1 MPWSAFP
8 PAIRVLRLGPWSRR
22 SSCPCLDPRLVRTL
36 RDFARTHFQ
45 IVRTNRVCPRTFVR
59 LRIRLHQMPTPF
71 RVDAPFKPAGDQPQ
85 AIAELTEGIRSGLS
99 QQVLAGVTG
108 SGKTNVMA
116 WVVEQLQRPVL
127 VLSPNKTLA
136 AQLCAEFRRLLPDN
150 AVEYFVSYYDYYQP
164 EAYIARTDTY
174 IEKDSSR
181 NDEIDRMRHSTTQ
194 NLLTRRDVLVV
205 ASISCI
211 YGVGSVEDYLG
222 ESLHIEKGQSIRRE
236 VFLRKLTEMLYERN
250 DYDLARLRFRVRGD
264 VVDLVPANA
273 EKVYRVEFFGDEVER
288 IQELDAITGE
298 ILGAKDEFTVFP
310 ASHYVTPA
318 DKLRLAMTDIEAEL
332 EERCKW
338 FEDHGRLLE
347 AQRLRQR
354 TNFDMEMLR
363 ETGTCAGIE
372 NYSRHLTRR
381 QPGDAPYTLLDF
393 LPDDTLIFV
402 DESHVAVPQIGG
414 MLGGD
419 RSRKAALVEYG
430 FRLPSAFD
438 NRPLS
443 FEEWEERAGN
453 IIYVSATPGP
463 YEMRRSQRTA
473 EMVVRPTGL
482 VDPTVEVRRTE
493 GQIDDLLA
501 EVKRRTAIGHRS
513 LVTTLTKRFAE
524 DLADYLRE
532 YGVKVRYL
540 HSELDAMERI
550 SVLRDLRTGAV
561 DVVVGINLLREGL
574 DLPEVAFIGILDA
587 DKDGYLRAF
596 RSFIQIIGRAARNVE
611 GHVVMYADSI
621 TDSMRQALDETE
633 RRRNRQT
640 AYNAEHGI
648 TPESVKKAIYALE
661 INENDLQADAIEIM
675 AGAGVPREDLLAIV
689 RDLEKEM
696 RRLSKELQFEDAAR
710 VRDRIIALRR
720 RLSGED
726 LAKEDDSD
734 VALAIAAAP
743 KAKTMAGPH
752 RF

>member
-1 MPWSAFP
+1 MTTS
-8 PAIRVLRLGPWSRR
+8 
-22 SSCPCLDPRLVRTL
+22 
-36 RDFARTHFQ
+36 
-45 IVRTNRVCPRTFVR
+45 
-59 LRIRLHQMPTPF
+59 F

-85 AIAELTEGIRSGLS
+85 AIAELVEGVRSGVT

-116 WVVEQLQRPVL
+116 WVVEELQRPVL

-136 AQLCAEFRRLLPDN
+136 AQLCAEFRRLLPNN

-181 NDEIDRMRHSTTQ
+181 NDDIDRMRHSTTQ
-194 NLLTRRDVLVV
+194 SLLTRRDVLVV
-205 ASISCI
+205 ASVSCI
-211 YGVGSVEDYLG
+211 YGIGSVEDYMG
-222 ESLHIEKGQSIRRE
+222 ESLHVEQGESIRRE

-264 VVDLVPANA
+264 VVDLVPANE

-288 IQELDAITGE
+288 IQELDAVTGE
-298 ILGAKDEFTVFP
+298 ILGTKREFTVFP

-318 DKLRLAMTDIEAEL
+318 DKLRLATADIEVEL

-354 TNFDMEMLR
+354 TNFDLEMMR

-372 NYSRHLTRR
+372 NYSLHLTRR
-381 QPGDAPYTLLDF
+381 KPGEAPYTLMDF

-419 RSRKAALVEYG
+419 RSRKAALVEFG

-443 FEEWEERAGN
+443 FEEWEERASN
-453 IIYVSATPGP
+453 VIYVSATPGP
-463 YEMRRSQRTA
+463 YETRRAQRTA

-482 VDPTVEVRRTE
+482 VDPTVEVRPTD

-501 EVKRRTAIGHRS
+501 EVKRRTEMGQRS

-540 HSELDAMERI
+540 HSELDAMQRI
-550 SVLRDLRTGAV
+550 EVLTALRTGDV

-587 DKDGYLRAF
+587 DKEGYLRAY
-596 RSFIQIIGRAARNVE
+596 RSFIQIIGRAARNIE

-621 TDSMRQALDETE
+621 TDSMRQALDETD
-633 RRRNRQT
+633 RRRNRQI

-661 INENDLQADAIEIM
+661 INQNDLQADAIEIM

-710 VRDRIIALRR
+710 VRDRIIKLRR

-726 LAKEDDSD
+726 ETKEDDAE
-734 VALAIAAAP
+734 VAMAIAAAP
-743 KAKTMAGPH
+743 KQKTMVRNWRKTRRGP
-752 RF
+752 

>member
-1 MPWSAFP
+1 MPRKS
-8 PAIRVLRLGPWSRR
+8 
-22 SSCPCLDPRLVRTL
+22 
-36 RDFARTHFQ
+36 
-45 IVRTNRVCPRTFVR
+45 
-59 LRIRLHQMPTPF
+59 
-71 RVDAPFKPAGDQPQ
+71 
-85 AIAELTEGIRSGLS
+85 
-99 QQVLAGVTG
+99 QVLLGITG
-108 SGKTNVMA
+108 SGKTFTMANVIS
-116 WVVEQLQRPVL
+116 QIQRPTL
-127 VLSPNKTLA
+127 VLAHNKTLD
-136 AQLCAEFRRLLPDN
+136 AQLYQEFKAFFPEN

-194 NLLTRRDVLVV
+194 TLLTRRDVLVV

-211 YGVGSVEDYLG
+211 YGIGSVEDYMG
-222 ESLHIEKGQSIRRE
+222 ESLHVEKGQQVRRE

-264 VVDLVPANA
+264 VVDLVPANE
-273 EKVYRVEFFGDEVER
+273 EKVFRVEFFGDEIER
-288 IQELDAITGE
+288 IQELDAVTGE
-298 ILGAKDEFTVFP
+298 ILGPRDEFTVFP

-332 EERCKW
+332 DERCKW
-338 FEDHGRLLE
+338 FEEHGRLLE

-354 TNFDMEMLR
+354 TNFDLEMLR

-381 QPGDAPYTLLDF
+381 QPGEAPYTLMDF

-443 FEEWEERAGN
+443 FDEWEERARN
-453 IIYVSATPGP
+453 VVYVSATPGP
-463 YEMRRSQRTA
+463 YELRRAQRTV

-482 VDPTVEVRRTE
+482 VDPTVEVRPTD

-501 EVKRRTAIGHRS
+501 EVKRRAERGHRS

-550 SVLRDLRTGAV
+550 DVLRDLRTGAV

-587 DKDGYLRAF
+587 DKEGYLRAF
-596 RSFIQIIGRAARNVE
+596 RSFIQTIGRAARNVD
-611 GHVVMYADSI
+611 GHVVMYADKI

-633 RRRNRQT
+633 RRRNRQI

-648 TPESVKKAIYALE
+648 TPETVKKAIYALE
-661 INENDLQADAIEIM
+661 INAHDLKADAVEIM

-710 VRDRIIALRR
+710 VRDRIILLRK
-720 RLSGED
+720 RLSGEEPRN
-726 LAKEDDSD
+726 KEDDED

-743 KAKTMAGPH
+743 KQKTMVRNWRRTRKGP
-752 RF
+752 

>member
-1 MPWSAFP
+1 MP
-8 PAIRVLRLGPWSRR
+8 
-22 SSCPCLDPRLVRTL
+22 SS
-36 RDFARTHFQ
+36 
-45 IVRTNRVCPRTFVR
+45 
-59 LRIRLHQMPTPF
+59 F

-85 AIAELTEGIRSGLS
+85 AIEQLVEGVRAGLS
-99 QQVLAGVTG
+99 QQVLLGVTG

-116 WVVEQLQRPVL
+116 WAVEQLQRPVL

-136 AQLCAEFRRLLPDN
+136 AQLCAEFRRLLPSN

-181 NDEIDRMRHSTTQ
+181 NEEIDRMRHSTTQ
-194 NLLTRRDVLVV
+194 ALLTRRDVLVV
-205 ASISCI
+205 ASVSCI
-211 YGVGSVEDYLG
+211 YGIGSVEDYMG
-222 ESLHIEKGQSIRRE
+222 ESLTIQKGESIRRE

-264 VVDLVPANA
+264 VVDLVPANE
-273 EKVYRVEFFGDEVER
+273 EKVYRIEFFGDEIER
-288 IQELDAITGE
+288 IQELDATTGE
-298 ILGAKDEFTVFP
+298 ILGARDQFTVFP

-318 DKLRLAMTDIEAEL
+318 DKLRLAITDIEAEL

-338 FEDHGRLLE
+338 FDDHGRLLE
-347 AQRLRQR
+347 SQRLRQR

-381 QPGDAPYTLLDF
+381 QPGEAPYTLMDF

-443 FEEWEERAGN
+443 FDEWEDRARN
-453 IIYVSATPGP
+453 VIYVSATPGD
-463 YEMRRSQRTA
+463 YEMRRSQRTV

-482 VDPTVEVRRTE
+482 VDPTVEVRPTA

-501 EVKRRTAIGHRS
+501 EVKKRAEMGHRS

-540 HSELDAMERI
+540 HSELDALERI
-550 SVLRDLRTGAV
+550 EVLRDLRTGAV

-587 DKDGYLRAF
+587 DKEGYLRAY

-621 TDSMRQALDETE
+621 TDSMRMALDETD
-633 RRRNRQT
+633 RRRTKQI
-640 AYNAEHGI
+640 AYNTERGI
-648 TPESVKKAIYALE
+648 TPETVKKAIYALE
-661 INENDLQADAIEIM
+661 INEKDLQADAVELM
-675 AGAGVPREDLLAIV
+675 VGAGVPREDILAIV

-696 RRLSKELQFEDAAR
+696 RRLAKELQFEDAAR
-710 VRDRIIALRR
+710 VRDRIILLRK
-720 RLSGED
+720 RLSGEETGGG
-726 LAKEDDSD
+726 EDDEEVS
-734 VALAIAAAP
+734 LAIAAAP
-743 KAKTMAGPH
+743 KQRTTVRNWRRSRRGP
-752 RF
+752 

>member
-1 MPWSAFP
+1 MP
-8 PAIRVLRLGPWSRR
+8 SR
-22 SSCPCLDPRLVRTL
+22 
-36 RDFARTHFQ
+36 
-45 IVRTNRVCPRTFVR
+45 
-59 LRIRLHQMPTPF
+59 F
-71 RVDAPFKPAGDQPQ
+71 RVDAPFQPAGDQPQ
-85 AIAELTEGIRSGLS
+85 AIAQLVEGVQAGLT
-99 QQVLAGVTG
+99 QQVLLGVTG

-116 WVVEQLQRPVL
+116 WAVEQLQRPVL

-136 AQLCAEFRRLLPDN
+136 AQLCAEFRRLLPES

-164 EAYIARTDTY
+164 EAYIARSDTY

-181 NDEIDRMRHSTTQ
+181 NDDIDRMRHSATQ
-194 NLLTRRDVLVV
+194 SLLTRRDVLVV

-211 YGVGSVEDYLG
+211 YGIGSVTDYMG
-222 ESLHIEKGQSIRRE
+222 ESLHVEKGQSIRRE

-264 VVDLVPANA
+264 VVDLVPANE
-273 EKVYRVEFFGDEVER
+273 EKVFRVEFFGDEVER
-288 IQELDAITGE
+288 IQELDAVTGE
-298 ILGAKDEFTVFP
+298 ILGTREEFTVFP

-338 FEDHGRLLE
+338 FDEHGRLLE
-347 AQRLRQR
+347 SQRLRQR
-354 TNFDMEMLR
+354 TNFDLEMMR

-372 NYSRHLTRR
+372 NYSMHLTRR
-381 QPGDAPYTLLDF
+381 KPGEAPYTLMDF
-393 LPDDTLIFV
+393 LPDDALIFV

-443 FEEWEERAGN
+443 FDEWEERAGN
-453 IIYVSATPGP
+453 VVYVSATPGP
-463 YEMRRSQRTA
+463 YEMRRSQRTV

-482 VDPTVEVRRTE
+482 VDPTVEVRPTE

-501 EVKRRTAIGHRS
+501 EVKKRAELGQRS

-540 HSELDAMERI
+540 HSELDAMQRI
-550 SVLRDLRTGAV
+550 EVLTALRTGEV

-587 DKDGYLRAF
+587 DKEGYLRAY

-633 RRRNRQT
+633 RRRNRQI

-661 INENDLQADAIEIM
+661 INENDVQADAIEIM

-726 LAKEDDSD
+726 TGKEDDSD

-743 KAKTMAGPH
+743 KQKTTVRNWRRSRRGP
-752 RF
+752 

>member
-1 MPWSAFP
+1 M
-8 PAIRVLRLGPWSRR
+8 
-22 SSCPCLDPRLVRTL
+22 
-36 RDFARTHFQ
+36 
-45 IVRTNRVCPRTFVR
+45 TNR
-59 LRIRLHQMPTPF
+59 F

-85 AIAELTEGIRSGLS
+85 AIAELVEGVRSGLT

-116 WVVEQLQRPVL
+116 WAVEQLQRPVL
-127 VLSPNKTLA
+127 VLIPNKTLA

-181 NDEIDRMRHSTTQ
+181 NDDIDRMRHSTTQ
-194 NLLTRRDVLVV
+194 SLLTRRDVLVV

-211 YGVGSVEDYLG
+211 YGVGSVEDYMG
-222 ESLHIEKGQSIRRE
+222 ESLHVEQGESIRRE

-264 VVDLVPANA
+264 VVDLVPANE
-273 EKVYRVEFFGDEVER
+273 EKVFRVEFFGDEIER
-288 IQELDAITGE
+288 IQELDSITGE
-298 ILGAKDEFTVFP
+298 ILGTKSEFTVFP

-354 TNFDMEMLR
+354 TNFDLEMMR

-372 NYSRHLTRR
+372 NYSLHLTRR
-381 QPGDAPYTLLDF
+381 KPGEAPYTLMDF
-393 LPDDTLIFV
+393 LPDDALIFI

-443 FEEWEERAGN
+443 FEEWEERAHSVV
-453 IIYVSATPGP
+453 YVSATPGP
-463 YEMRRSQRTA
+463 YETRRSQRTA

-482 VDPTVEVRRTE
+482 VDPTVEVRPTE

-501 EVKRRTAIGHRS
+501 EVKKRTEMGQRS

-540 HSELDAMERI
+540 HSELDAMQRI
-550 SVLRDLRTGAV
+550 EVLTALRAGEI

-587 DKDGYLRAF
+587 DKEGYLRAY

-621 TDSMRQALDETE
+621 TDSMRQALDETD
-633 RRRNRQT
+633 RRRNKQI

-648 TPESVKKAIYALE
+648 TPETVKKAIYALE
-661 INENDLQADAIEIM
+661 INENDIQADAIEIM

-710 VRDRIIALRR
+710 VRDRIIMLRR
-720 RLSGED
+720 RLSGE
-726 LAKEDDSD
+726 LEAKEDDAD
-734 VALAIAAAP
+734 VAMAIAAAP
-743 KAKTMAGPH
+743 KQKTTVRNWRKTRRGP
-752 RF
+752 

>member
-1 MPWSAFP
+1 
-8 PAIRVLRLGPWSRR
+8 
-22 SSCPCLDPRLVRTL
+22 
-36 RDFARTHFQ
+36 
-45 IVRTNRVCPRTFVR
+45 
-59 LRIRLHQMPTPF
+59 MPTRF

-85 AIAELTEGIRSGLS
+85 AIAQLVEGVQSGLT
-99 QQVLAGVTG
+99 QQVLLGVTG

-116 WVVEQLQRPVL
+116 WAVEELQRPVL

-136 AQLCAEFRRLLPDN
+136 AQLCAEFRRLLPN
-150 AVEYFVSYYDYYQP
+150 SAVEYFVSYYDYYQP

-181 NDEIDRMRHSTTQ
+181 NDDIDRMRHSATQ
-194 NLLTRRDVLVV
+194 SLLTRRDVLVV
-205 ASISCI
+205 ASVSCI
-211 YGVGSVEDYLG
+211 YGIGSVEDYMG

-264 VVDLVPANA
+264 VVDLVPANE

-288 IQELDAITGE
+288 IQELDATTGE
-298 ILGAKDEFTVFP
+298 ILGAKKEFTVFP

-318 DKLRLAMTDIEAEL
+318 DKLRLAMADIEVEL
-332 EERCKW
+332 EERTRW

-354 TNFDMEMLR
+354 TNFDLEMMR

-372 NYSRHLTRR
+372 NYSLHLTRR
-381 QPGDAPYTLLDF
+381 KPGEAPYTLMDF
-393 LPDDTLIFV
+393 LPDDAVIFV

-443 FEEWEERAGN
+443 FEEWEERARN
-453 IIYVSATPGP
+453 VIYVSATPGP

-473 EMVVRPTGL
+473 EMLVRPTGL
-482 VDPTVEVRRTE
+482 VDPTVEVRPTE

-501 EVKRRTAIGHRS
+501 EVKKRAEAGQRS

-540 HSELDAMERI
+540 HSELDAMQRI
-550 SVLRDLRTGAV
+550 EVLTALRTGEV

-587 DKDGYLRAF
+587 DKEGYLRAY

-633 RRRNRQT
+633 RRRTKQI

-661 INENDLQADAIEIM
+661 ISENDIQADAIEIM

-710 VRDRIIALRR
+710 VRDRIILLRR
-720 RLSGED
+720 RLSGE
-726 LAKEDDSD
+726 LETKEDDGE
-734 VALAIAAAP
+734 VAMAIAAAP
-743 KAKTMAGPH
+743 KQKTQVRNWRRSRRGP
-752 RF
+752 

>member
-1 MPWSAFP
+1 MP
-8 PAIRVLRLGPWSRR
+8 R
-22 SSCPCLDPRLVRTL
+22 
-36 RDFARTHFQ
+36 
-45 IVRTNRVCPRTFVR
+45 
-59 LRIRLHQMPTPF
+59 F

-85 AIAELTEGIRSGLS
+85 AISQLVEGVRSGLS
-99 QQVLAGVTG
+99 QQVLLGVTG
-108 SGKTNVMA
+108 SGKTNVMS
-116 WVVEQLQRPVL
+116 WVVEELQRPVL

-181 NDEIDRMRHSTTQ
+181 NDDIDRMRHSTTQ
-194 NLLTRRDVLVV
+194 NLITRRDVLVV
-205 ASISCI
+205 ASVSCI
-211 YGVGSVEDYLG
+211 YGVGSVEDYMG

-264 VVDLVPANA
+264 VVDLVPANE
-273 EKVYRVEFFGDEVER
+273 EKVYRVEFFGDEIER
-288 IQELDAITGE
+288 IQELDSTTGE
-298 ILGAKDEFTVFP
+298 ILGVRESFTVFP

-318 DKLRLAMTDIEAEL
+318 DKMKLAIADIEAEL

-354 TNFDMEMLR
+354 TNFDLEMMR

-381 QPGDAPYTLLDF
+381 QPGEAPYTLMDL
-393 LPDDTLIFV
+393 LRSETLILL
-402 DESHVAVPQIGG
+402 DESHVAGPQIGG

-443 FEEWEERAGN
+443 FEEWEERAQSV
-453 IIYVSATPGP
+453 IYVSATPGP

-482 VDPTVEVRRTE
+482 VDPTVEVRPTE

-501 EVKRRTAIGHRS
+501 EVKKRTAMGHRS

-540 HSELDAMERI
+540 HSELDAMQRI
-550 SVLRDLRTGAV
+550 EVLTALRTGDV

-587 DKDGYLRAF
+587 DKEGYLRAF

-633 RRRNRQT
+633 RRRNRQI

-648 TPESVKKAIYALE
+648 TPETVKKAIYALE
-661 INENDLQADAIEIM
+661 INEKDIQADAIEIM

-726 LAKEDDSD
+726 VAKEDDSD

-743 KAKTMAGPH
+743 KAKTMVRNWRKSRRGP
-752 RF
+752 

>member
-1 MPWSAFP
+1 MP
-8 PAIRVLRLGPWSRR
+8 
-22 SSCPCLDPRLVRTL
+22 SS
-36 RDFARTHFQ
+36 
-45 IVRTNRVCPRTFVR
+45 
-59 LRIRLHQMPTPF
+59 F
-71 RVDAPFKPAGDQPQ
+71 RVDAPFKPAGDQPE
-85 AIAELTEGIRSGLS
+85 AIEQLVDGVHSGLS
-99 QQVLAGVTG
+99 QQVLLGVTG

-116 WVVEQLQRPVL
+116 WAVEKLQRPVL

-136 AQLCAEFRRLLPDN
+136 AQLCAEFRRLLPQN

-164 EAYIARTDTY
+164 EAYIARSDTY

-181 NDEIDRMRHSTTQ
+181 NEEIDRMRHSTTSA
-194 NLLTRRDVLVV
+194 LLTRRDVLVV
-205 ASISCI
+205 ASVSCI
-211 YGVGSVEDYLG
+211 YGIGSVEDYMG
-222 ESLHIEKGQSIRRE
+222 ESLKIQKGESIRRE

-264 VVDLVPANA
+264 VVDLVPANE
-273 EKVYRVEFFGDEVER
+273 EKVYRVEFFGDEIER
-288 IQELDAITGE
+288 IQELDATTGE
-298 ILGAKDEFTVFP
+298 ILGTREEFTVFP

-318 DKLRLAMTDIEAEL
+318 DKMRLALSDIEAEL

-354 TNFDMEMLR
+354 TNFDLEMMR

-381 QPGDAPYTLLDF
+381 QPGEAPYTLMDF

-443 FEEWEERAGN
+443 FEEWEERARN
-453 IIYVSATPGP
+453 VVYVSATPGE
-463 YEMRRSQRTA
+463 YEMRRSQRTV

-482 VDPTVEVRRTE
+482 VDPTVEVRPTE

-501 EVKRRTAIGHRS
+501 EVKKRAELGHRS

-540 HSELDAMERI
+540 HSELDALERI
-550 SVLRDLRTGAV
+550 EVLRDLRTGAV

-587 DKDGYLRAF
+587 DKEGYLRAY

-611 GHVVMYADSI
+611 GHVVMYADKI
-621 TDSMRQALDETE
+621 TDSMRAALDETD
-633 RRRNRQT
+633 RRRARQT
-640 AYNAEHGI
+640 AYNAERGI

-661 INENDLQADAIEIM
+661 IKEKDLQADAIELM
-675 AGAGVPREDLLAIV
+675 VGAGVPREDVLAIV

-710 VRDRIIALRR
+710 VRDRIILLRK
-720 RLSGED
+720 RLSGEETGGG
-726 LAKEDDSD
+726 EDDEEVS
-734 VALAIAAAP
+734 LAIAAAP
-743 KAKTMAGPH
+743 KQRTMVRNWRRSRRGP
-752 RF
+752 

>member
-1 MPWSAFP
+1 
-8 PAIRVLRLGPWSRR
+8 
-22 SSCPCLDPRLVRTL
+22 
-36 RDFARTHFQ
+36 
-45 IVRTNRVCPRTFVR
+45 
-59 LRIRLHQMPTPF
+59 MPTSF

-85 AIAELTEGIRSGLS
+85 AIAQLVEGVRSGLT
-99 QQVLAGVTG
+99 QQVLLGVTG

-116 WVVEQLQRPVL
+116 WAVEQLQRPVL

-136 AQLCAEFRRLLPDN
+136 AQLCAEFRRLLPSN

-181 NDEIDRMRHSTTQ
+181 NDDIDRMRHSATQ
-194 NLLTRRDVLVV
+194 SLLTRRDVLVV
-205 ASISCI
+205 ASVSCI
-211 YGVGSVEDYLG
+211 YGIGSVEDYMG

-264 VVDLVPANA
+264 VVDLVPANE

-288 IQELDAITGE
+288 IQELDATTGE
-298 ILGAKDEFTVFP
+298 ILGARSEFTVFP

-318 DKLRLAMTDIEAEL
+318 DKLRLAMADIEVEL

-354 TNFDMEMLR
+354 TNFDLEMMR

-372 NYSRHLTRR
+372 NYSLHLTRR
-381 QPGDAPYTLLDF
+381 KPGEAPYTLMDF
-393 LPDDTLIFV
+393 LPDDALIFV

-443 FEEWEERAGN
+443 FDEWEERAHN
-453 IIYVSATPGP
+453 VIYVSATPGP

-473 EMVVRPTGL
+473 EMLVRPTGL
-482 VDPTVEVRRTE
+482 VDPTVEVRPTE

-501 EVKRRTAIGHRS
+501 EVKKRTEMGQRS

-540 HSELDAMERI
+540 HSELDAMQRI
-550 SVLRDLRTGAV
+550 EVLTALRTGEV

-587 DKDGYLRAF
+587 DKEGYLRAY

-633 RRRNRQT
+633 RRRTKQT

-648 TPESVKKAIYALE
+648 TPETVKKAIYALE
-661 INENDLQADAIEIM
+661 INENDIQADAIEIM

-710 VRDRIIALRR
+710 VRDRIILLRK
-720 RLSGED
+720 RLSGELD
-726 LAKEDDSD
+726 AKEDDAE
-734 VALAIAAAP
+734 VAMAIAAAP
-743 KAKTMAGPH
+743 KQKTTVRNWRRTRRGP
-752 RF
+752 

>member
-1 MPWSAFP
+1 MP
-8 PAIRVLRLGPWSRR
+8 
-22 SSCPCLDPRLVRTL
+22 
-36 RDFARTHFQ
+36 
-45 IVRTNRVCPRTFVR
+45 NR
-59 LRIRLHQMPTPF
+59 F
-71 RVDAPFKPAGDQPQ
+71 RVDAPFRPAGDQPQ
-85 AIAELTEGIRSGLS
+85 AISELVQGVEAGLT

-108 SGKTNVMA
+108 SGKTNVMSWA
-116 WVVEQLQRPVL
+116 VEALQRPVL

-181 NDEIDRMRHSTTQ
+181 NEDIDRMRHSTTQ
-194 NLLTRRDVLVV
+194 ALLTRRDVLVV
-205 ASISCI
+205 ASVSCI
-211 YGVGSVEDYLG
+211 YGIGSVEDYMG
-222 ESLHIEKGQSIRRE
+222 ESLRVEKGQSIRRE

-264 VVDLVPANA
+264 VVDLVPANE
-273 EKVYRVEFFGDEVER
+273 EKVFRVEFFGDEIER
-288 IQELDAITGE
+288 IQELDAVTGE
-298 ILGAKDEFTVFP
+298 ILGSRNTFTVFP

-318 DKLRLAMTDIEAEL
+318 DKLRLAMADIEVEL
-332 EERCKW
+332 DERCRW

-354 TNFDMEMLR
+354 TNFDLEMLR

-381 QPGDAPYTLLDF
+381 KPGEAPYTLMDF
-393 LPDDTLIFV
+393 LPADTLIFV

-443 FEEWEERAGN
+443 FEEWEERAQSVV
-453 IIYVSATPGP
+453 YVSATPGP
-463 YEMRRSQRTA
+463 YEMRRSQRTV
-473 EMVVRPTGL
+473 EMIVRPTGL
-482 VDPTVEVRRTE
+482 VDPTVEVRPTE

-501 EVKRRTAIGHRS
+501 EVRRRADAGQRS

-540 HSELDAMERI
+540 HSELDAMQRI
-550 SVLRDLRTGAV
+550 EVLTALRTGEV

-587 DKDGYLRAF
+587 DKEGYLRAY

-633 RRRNRQT
+633 RRRTRQI

-648 TPESVKKAIYALE
+648 TPETVKKAIYALE
-661 INENDLQADAIEIM
+661 INENDIQADAVEIM

-696 RRLSKELQFEDAAR
+696 RRLSKELQFEEAAR
-710 VRDRIIALRR
+710 VRDRIILLRR
-720 RLSGED
+720 RLSGE
-726 LAKEDDSD
+726 LETKEEDAD
-734 VALAIAAAP
+734 VAMAIAAAP
-743 KAKTMAGPH
+743 KQKTQVRNWRRSRRGP
-752 RF
+752 

>member
-1 MPWSAFP
+1 MPKP
-8 PAIRVLRLGPWSRR
+8 SR
-22 SSCPCLDPRLVRTL
+22 
-36 RDFARTHFQ
+36 
-45 IVRTNRVCPRTFVR
+45 
-59 LRIRLHQMPTPF
+59 F
-71 RVDAPFKPAGDQPQ
+71 RVDAPFKPAGDQPE
-85 AIAELTEGIRSGLS
+85 AIAGLVEGVQSGLT
-99 QQVLAGVTG
+99 QQVLLGVTG

-116 WVVEQLQRPVL
+116 WAVEQLQRPVL

-164 EAYIARTDTY
+164 EAYIARSDTY

-194 NLLTRRDVLVV
+194 SLVTRRDVLVV

-211 YGVGSVEDYLG
+211 YGIGSVEDYMG
-222 ESLHIEKGQSIRRE
+222 ESLKVERGQTIRRE

-264 VVDLVPANA
+264 VVDLVPSNE

-288 IQELDAITGE
+288 IQELDAVTGE
-298 ILGAKDEFTVFP
+298 ILGPRDEFTIFP

-318 DKLRLAMTDIEAEL
+318 DKLRLAMVDIEAEL

-338 FEDHGRLLE
+338 FEDHGKLLE

-354 TNFDMEMLR
+354 TNFDLEMLR

-393 LPDDTLIFV
+393 LPEDTLIFV

-443 FEEWEERAGN
+443 FDEWEERASKV
-453 IIYVSATPGP
+453 IYVSATPGD
-463 YEMRRSQRTA
+463 YEMRRSQRTV

-482 VDPTVEVRRTE
+482 VDPTVEVRPTA

-501 EVKRRTAIGHRS
+501 EVKKRAERGHRS

-550 SVLRDLRTGAV
+550 SVLTDLRTGAV
-561 DVVVGINLLREGL
+561 DVVVGINLLREGI

-587 DKDGYLRAF
+587 DK
-596 RSFIQIIGRAARNVE
+596 
-611 GHVVMYADSI
+611 I
-621 TDSMRQALDETE
+621 TDSMRRAIDETE
-633 RRRNRQT
+633 RRRNRQI
-640 AYNAEHGI
+640 AYNAERGI
-648 TPESVKKAIYALE
+648 TPETVKKAIYALDIKE
-661 INENDLQADAIEIM
+661 KDLQADAIELM
-675 AGAGVPREDLLAIV
+675 AGAGVPREDLLAIA

-710 VRDRIIALRR
+710 VRDRIIALRK
-720 RLSGED
+720 RLSGEVTG
-726 LAKEDDSD
+726 KEDDAD

-743 KAKTMAGPH
+743 KQKTTVRGWDARRG
-752 RF
+752 RGQRR

>member
-1 MPWSAFP
+1 
-8 PAIRVLRLGPWSRR
+8 
-22 SSCPCLDPRLVRTL
+22 
-36 RDFARTHFQ
+36 
-45 IVRTNRVCPRTFVR
+45 
-59 LRIRLHQMPTPF
+59 MPTPF

-85 AIAELTEGIRSGLS
+85 AIAALVEGVRSGLT

-116 WVVEQLQRPVL
+116 WAVEQLQRPVL

-136 AQLCAEFRRLLPDN
+136 AQLCAEFRRLMPDN

-181 NDEIDRMRHSTTQ
+181 NDDIDRMRHSTTQ
-194 NLLTRRDVLVV
+194 SLLTRRDVLVV

-211 YGVGSVEDYLG
+211 YGVGSVEDYMG
-222 ESLHIEKGQSIRRE
+222 ESLHVEQGDSIRRE

-250 DYDLARLRFRVRGD
+250 DYDLARLKFRVRGD
-264 VVDLVPANA
+264 VVDLVPANE
-273 EKVYRVEFFGDEVER
+273 EKVYRVEFFGDEIER
-288 IQELDAITGE
+288 IQELDATTGE
-298 ILGAKDEFTVFP
+298 ILGTKREFTVFP

-338 FEDHGRLLE
+338 FEEHGRLLE

-354 TNFDMEMLR
+354 TNFDLEMMR

-372 NYSRHLTRR
+372 NYSLHLTRR
-381 QPGDAPYTLLDF
+381 KPGEAPYTLMDF
-393 LPDDTLIFV
+393 LPDDALIFV

-443 FEEWEERAGN
+443 FEEWEERAN
-453 IIYVSATPGP
+453 SVIYVSATPGP
-463 YEMRRSQRTA
+463 YETRRAQRTA
-473 EMVVRPTGL
+473 EMIVRPTGL
-482 VDPTVEVRRTE
+482 VDPTVEVRPTA

-501 EVKRRTAIGHRS
+501 EVKKRTELGQRS

-540 HSELDAMERI
+540 HSELDAMQRI
-550 SVLRDLRTGAV
+550 EVLTALRAGEI

-587 DKDGYLRAF
+587 DKEGYLRAY
-596 RSFIQIIGRAARNVE
+596 RSFIQIIGRAARNIE

-621 TDSMRQALDETE
+621 TDSMRQALDETD
-633 RRRNRQT
+633 RRRVKQT

-710 VRDRIIALRR
+710 VRDKIILLRR
-720 RLSGED
+720 RLSGE
-726 LAKEDDSD
+726 AVSNEKEDDGE
-734 VALAIAAAP
+734 VAMAIAAAP
-743 KAKTMAGPH
+743 KQKTTVRNWRKTRRGP
-752 RF
+752 

>member
-1 MPWSAFP
+1 MP
-8 PAIRVLRLGPWSRR
+8 SR
-22 SSCPCLDPRLVRTL
+22 
-36 RDFARTHFQ
+36 
-45 IVRTNRVCPRTFVR
+45 
-59 LRIRLHQMPTPF
+59 F

-85 AIAELTEGIRSGLS
+85 AISQLVEGVRSGLS
-99 QQVLAGVTG
+99 QQVLLGVTG
-108 SGKTNVMA
+108 SGKTNVMS
-116 WVVEQLQRPVL
+116 WVVEELQRPVL

-136 AQLCAEFRRLLPDN
+136 AQLCAEFRRLLPNN

-181 NDEIDRMRHSTTQ
+181 NDDIDRMRHSTTQ

-205 ASISCI
+205 ASVSCI
-211 YGVGSVEDYLG
+211 YGIGSVEDYMG
-222 ESLHIEKGQSIRRE
+222 ESLHIEKGESIRRE

-264 VVDLVPANA
+264 VVDLVPANE

-288 IQELDAITGE
+288 IQELDAVTGE
-298 ILGAKDEFTVFP
+298 ILGVKDEFTVFP

-318 DKLRLAMTDIEAEL
+318 DKLRLAMADIEAEL
-332 EERCKW
+332 EERCRW
-338 FEDHGRLLE
+338 FDEHGRLLE

-354 TNFDMEMLR
+354 TNFDLEMLR

-372 NYSRHLTRR
+372 NYSLHLTRR
-381 QPGDAPYTLLDF
+381 QPGEAPYTLLDF
-393 LPDDTLIFV
+393 LPADSLVFV
-402 DESHVAVPQIGG
+402 DESHVAIPQVGA

-443 FEEWEERAGN
+443 FEEWEERARN
-453 IIYVSATPGP
+453 VIYVSATPGP
-463 YEMRRSQRTA
+463 YEMRRTQRTA
-473 EMVVRPTGL
+473 EMLVRPTGL
-482 VDPTVEVRRTE
+482 VDPTVEVRPTE

-501 EVKRRTAIGHRS
+501 EVKKRTELGQRS

-540 HSELDAMERI
+540 HSELDAMQRI
-550 SVLRDLRTGAV
+550 EVLTALRTGEV

-587 DKDGYLRAF
+587 DKEGYLRAY
-596 RSFIQIIGRAARNVE
+596 RSFIQIIGRAARNIE

-621 TDSMRQALDETE
+621 TESMRQALDETE
-633 RRRNRQT
+633 RRRNKQI

-710 VRDRIIALRR
+710 VRDRIILLRR

-726 LAKEDDSD
+726 VTKEDDGE

-743 KAKTMAGPH
+743 KQKTTIRNWRKSRRGP
-752 RF
+752 

>member
-1 MPWSAFP
+1 MP
-8 PAIRVLRLGPWSRR
+8 SR
-22 SSCPCLDPRLVRTL
+22 
-36 RDFARTHFQ
+36 
-45 IVRTNRVCPRTFVR
+45 
-59 LRIRLHQMPTPF
+59 F

-85 AIAELTEGIRSGLS
+85 AISQLVEGVRSGLS
-99 QQVLAGVTG
+99 QQVLLGVTG
-108 SGKTNVMA
+108 SGKTNVMS
-116 WVVEQLQRPVL
+116 WVVEELQRPVL

-136 AQLCAEFRRLLPDN
+136 AQLCAEFRRLLPNN

-181 NDEIDRMRHSTTQ
+181 NDDIDRMRHSTTQ

-205 ASISCI
+205 ASVSCI
-211 YGVGSVEDYLG
+211 YGIGSVEDYMG
-222 ESLHIEKGQSIRRE
+222 ESLHIEKGESIRRE

-264 VVDLVPANA
+264 VVDLVPANE

-288 IQELDAITGE
+288 IQELDAVTGE
-298 ILGAKDEFTVFP
+298 ILGVKDEFTVFP

-318 DKLRLAMTDIEAEL
+318 DKLRLAMADIEAEL
-332 EERCKW
+332 EERCRW
-338 FEDHGRLLE
+338 FDEHGRLLE

-354 TNFDMEMLR
+354 TNFDLEMLR

-372 NYSRHLTRR
+372 NYSLHLTRR
-381 QPGDAPYTLLDF
+381 KPGEAPYTLMDF
-393 LPDDTLIFV
+393 LPDDTVIFV

-443 FEEWEERAGN
+443 FEEWEERARN
-453 IIYVSATPGP
+453 VIYVSATPGP
-463 YEMRRSQRTA
+463 YEMRRTQRTA
-473 EMVVRPTGL
+473 EMLVRPTGL
-482 VDPTVEVRRTE
+482 VDPTVEVRPTE

-501 EVKRRTAIGHRS
+501 EVKKRTELGQRS

-540 HSELDAMERI
+540 HSELDAMQRI
-550 SVLRDLRTGAV
+550 EVLTALRTGEV

-587 DKDGYLRAF
+587 DKEGYLRAY
-596 RSFIQIIGRAARNVE
+596 RSFIQIIGRAARNIE

-621 TDSMRQALDETE
+621 TESMRQALDETE
-633 RRRNRQT
+633 RRRNKQI

-710 VRDRIIALRR
+710 VRDRIILLRR

-726 LAKEDDSD
+726 VIKEDDGE

-743 KAKTMAGPH
+743 KQKTTIRNWRKSRRGP
-752 RF
+752 

>member
-1 MPWSAFP
+1 MP
-8 PAIRVLRLGPWSRR
+8 SR
-22 SSCPCLDPRLVRTL
+22 
-36 RDFARTHFQ
+36 FH
-45 IVRTNRVCPRTFVR
+45 
-59 LRIRLHQMPTPF
+59 
-71 RVDAPFKPAGDQPQ
+71 VDAPFQPAGDQPR
-85 AIAELTEGIRSGLS
+85 AIAELVEGVRSGLT

-108 SGKTNVMA
+108 SGKTNVVS
-116 WVVEQLQRPVL
+116 WVVEELQRPVL

-136 AQLCAEFRRLLPDN
+136 AQLCAEFRRLLPEN

-181 NDEIDRMRHSTTQ
+181 NDDIDRMRHSTTQ

-205 ASISCI
+205 ASVSCI
-211 YGVGSVEDYLG
+211 YGIGSVEDYMG
-222 ESLHIEKGQSIRRE
+222 ESLKVEKGQSIRRE

-264 VVDLVPANA
+264 VVDLVPANE

-288 IQELDAITGE
+288 IQELDSVTGE
-298 ILGAKDEFTVFP
+298 ILGVKNEFTVFP

-318 DKLRLAMTDIEAEL
+318 DKLRIAMTDIEAEL

-354 TNFDMEMLR
+354 TNFDLEMLR

-381 QPGDAPYTLLDF
+381 QPGEAPYTLMDF
-393 LPDDTLIFV
+393 LPDDALSFI
-402 DESHVAVPQIGG
+402 DESHVAVPQVGG

-443 FEEWEERAGN
+443 FEEWEERLGQVV
-453 IIYVSATPGP
+453 YVSATPGP
-463 YEMRRSQRTA
+463 YEMRRAKQVV

-482 VDPTVEVRRTE
+482 VDPEVEVRPSE
-493 GQIDDLLA
+493 GQIDDLVA
-501 EVKRRTAIGHRS
+501 EVKKRAEAGERS
-513 LVTTLTKRFAE
+513 LITTLTKRFAE
-524 DLADYLRE
+524 DLTDYLKE
-532 YGVKVRYL
+532 YGIRVRYI
-540 HSELDAMERI
+540 HSDLDAMERI
-550 SVLRDLRTGAV
+550 EVLRDLRLGAF
-561 DVVVGINLLREGL
+561 DVLVGINLLREGL

-587 DKDGYLRAF
+587 DKEGYLRAY
-596 RSFIQIIGRAARNVE
+596 RSFIQIIGRAARNLN
-611 GHVVMYADSI
+611 GHVVMYADKI

-633 RRRNRQT
+633 RRRDKQI
-640 AYNAEHGI
+640 AYNLEHGI

-661 INENDLQADAIEIM
+661 INENDIQADAIEIL

-696 RRLSKELQFEDAAR
+696 RRLAKELQFEDAAR
-710 VRDRIIALRR
+710 VRDKIIKMRK

-726 LAKEDDSD
+726 AGEEDSE

-743 KAKTMAGPH
+743 KQKTTVRNWRRSRRGP
-752 RF
+752 

>member
-1 MPWSAFP
+1 MP
-8 PAIRVLRLGPWSRR
+8 
-22 SSCPCLDPRLVRTL
+22 SS
-36 RDFARTHFQ
+36 
-45 IVRTNRVCPRTFVR
+45 
-59 LRIRLHQMPTPF
+59 F

-85 AIAELTEGIRSGLS
+85 AIEQLVEGVRSGLT

-116 WVVEQLQRPVL
+116 WAVEQLQRPVL

-164 EAYIARTDTY
+164 EAYIARSDTY

-181 NDEIDRMRHSTTQ
+181 NEEIDRMRHSTTQ
-194 NLLTRRDVLVV
+194 SLLTRRDVLVV

-211 YGVGSVEDYLG
+211 YGIGAVEDYMG

-264 VVDLVPANA
+264 VV
-273 EKVYRVEFFGDEVER
+273 ER
-288 IQELDAITGE
+288 IQELDATTGE
-298 ILGAKDEFTVFP
+298 ILGPRDEFIVFP

-318 DKLRLAMTDIEAEL
+318 DKLRLAMVDIEAEL
-332 EERCKW
+332 EERTGW
-338 FEDHGRLLE
+338 FEEHGRLLE

-354 TNFDMEMLR
+354 TNFDLEMMR

-372 NYSRHLTRR
+372 NYSMHLTRR
-381 QPGDAPYTLLDF
+381 KPGDAPYTLMDF
-393 LPDDTLIFV
+393 LPDDALIFV

-443 FEEWEERAGN
+443 FEEWEERAHDVV
-453 IIYVSATPGP
+453 YVSATPGA
-463 YEMRRSQRTA
+463 YEIRRSQRTV
-473 EMVVRPTGL
+473 EIEVRPTA
-482 VDPTVEVRRTE
+482 

-501 EVKRRTAIGHRS
+501 EVKRRAELGHRS

-550 SVLRDLRTGAV
+550 EVLRDLRTGAV

-587 DKDGYLRAF
+587 DKEGYLRAY
-596 RSFIQIIGRAARNVE
+596 RSFIQTIGRAARNVE
-611 GHVVMYADSI
+611 GHVVMYADKI
-621 TDSMRQALDETE
+621 TDSMRKALDETE
-633 RRRNRQT
+633 RRRNKQI
-640 AYNAEHGI
+640 AYNAERGI
-648 TPESVKKAIYALE
+648 TPETVKKAIYQME
-661 INENDLQADAIEIM
+661 IKANDIQADAVEIM

-710 VRDRIIALRR
+710 VRDRIIL
-720 RLSGED
+720 
-726 LAKEDDSD
+726 
-734 VALAIAAAP
+734 
-743 KAKTMAGPH
+743 
-752 RF
+752 

>member
-1 MPWSAFP
+1 
-8 PAIRVLRLGPWSRR
+8 
-22 SSCPCLDPRLVRTL
+22 
-36 RDFARTHFQ
+36 
-45 IVRTNRVCPRTFVR
+45 
-59 LRIRLHQMPTPF
+59 MPTLF
-71 RVDAPFKPAGDQPQ
+71 RVDAPFKPAGDQAQ

-181 NDEIDRMRHSTTQ
+181 NDDIDRMRHSTTQ

-205 ASISCI
+205 ASVSCI
-211 YGVGSVEDYLG
+211 YGIGSVEDYMG
-222 ESLHIEKGQSIRRE
+222 ESLKVEKGQSIGRE

-264 VVDLVPANA
+264 VVDLVPANE

-288 IQELDAITGE
+288 IQELDSVTGE
-298 ILGAKDEFTVFP
+298 ILGVKNEFTVFP

-318 DKLRLAMTDIEAEL
+318 DKLRIAMTDIEAEL

-354 TNFDMEMLR
+354 TNFDLEMLR

-381 QPGDAPYTLLDF
+381 QPGEAPYTLMDF
-393 LPDDTLIFV
+393 LPDDTIIFV

-443 FEEWEERAGN
+443 FEEWEERARSVV
-453 IIYVSATPGP
+453 YVSATPGP
-463 YEMRRSQRTA
+463 YEMRRTQRTA

-482 VDPTVEVRRTE
+482 VDPTVEVRPTE

-501 EVKRRTAIGHRS
+501 EVKKRTALGQRS

-550 SVLRDLRTGAV
+550 EVLTALRTGEV

-587 DKDGYLRAF
+587 DKEGYLRAY

-648 TPESVKKAIYALE
+648 TPETVKKAIYALE
-661 INENDLQADAIEIM
+661 INENDIQADAIEIL

-726 LAKEDDSD
+726 VAKEDDAD

-743 KAKTMAGPH
+743 KQKTTVRNWRKTRRGP
-752 RF
+752 

>member
-1 MPWSAFP
+1 MPS
-8 PAIRVLRLGPWSRR
+8 
-22 SSCPCLDPRLVRTL
+22 
-36 RDFARTHFQ
+36 
-45 IVRTNRVCPRTFVR
+45 
-59 LRIRLHQMPTPF
+59 PF

-85 AIAELTEGIRSGLS
+85 AIAQLVDGVGAGLS

-116 WVVEQLQRPVL
+116 WAVEELQRPVL

-136 AQLCAEFRRLLPDN
+136 AQLCAEFRRLLPGN

-164 EAYIARTDTY
+164 EAYIARSDTY

-181 NDEIDRMRHSTTQ
+181 NEDIDRMRHSTTQ
-194 NLLTRRDVLVV
+194 SLLTRRDVLVV
-205 ASISCI
+205 ASVSCI
-211 YGVGSVEDYLG
+211 YGIGSVEDYMG
-222 ESLHIEKGQSIRRE
+222 ESLRVEKGMSVRRE

-264 VVDLVPANA
+264 VVDVVPANE

-288 IQELDAITGE
+288 IQELDSVTGE
-298 ILGAKDEFTVFP
+298 ILGSRNQFTIFP

-318 DKLRLAMTDIEAEL
+318 DKLRLAMADIEVEL

-354 TNFDMEMLR
+354 TNFDLEMLR

-381 QPGDAPYTLLDF
+381 QPGEAPYTLMDF
-393 LPDDTLIFV
+393 LPEDTLIFV

-443 FEEWEERAGN
+443 FEEWEERARN
-453 IIYVSATPGP
+453 VIYVSATPGP
-463 YEMRRSQRTA
+463 YEMRRSQRTV
-473 EMVVRPTGL
+473 EMIVRPTGL
-482 VDPTVEVRRTE
+482 VDPTVEVRPTE

-501 EVKRRTAIGHRS
+501 EVRKRTEMGQRS

-540 HSELDAMERI
+540 HSELDAMQRI
-550 SVLRDLRTGAV
+550 EVLTALRTGEV

-587 DKDGYLRAF
+587 DKEGYLRAY

-633 RRRNRQT
+633 RRRTRQV
-640 AYNAEHGI
+640 AYNSEHGI

-661 INENDLQADAIEIM
+661 INENDLQADAVEIM

-710 VRDRIIALRR
+710 VRDRIIMLRR
-720 RLSGED
+720 RLSGE
-726 LAKEDDSD
+726 LETKEDDAD
-734 VALAIAAAP
+734 VAMAIAAAP
-743 KAKTMAGPH
+743 KQKTQVRNWRRTRRGP
-752 RF
+752 